1 METVK
6 CNLAPCEN
14 KISKWREWSQWTACS
29 RSCGPFGKKERKR
42 TCDGT
47 GKTKI
52 FQNFFSYNHKIKKIF
67 LIILKGV
74 MDNESRSGVAIRRL
88 SVLLHGIAKQR
99 TSGHPGK
106 IGIIVPELAIKAL
119 GRVRKILKLTQKK
132 AEVNSC

>member
-1 METVK
+1 MK
-6 CNLAPCEN
+6 CNLAPCED

-47 GKTKI
+47 GKAKI
-52 FQNFFSYNHKIKKIF
+52 FQKFFSHNHKIKKIF

-74 MDNESRSGVAIRRL
+74 RVNEYRSGVAIKRL
-88 SVLLHGIAKQR
+88 SVQLNGTAKQR
-99 TSGHPGK
+99 TTGHPGK

-119 GRVRKILKLTQKK
+119 GRVQKY
-132 AEVNSC
+132 